1 MTVTFLVNAAGGK
14 ETAIVIWKSAKPR
27 CFKSIDVNN
36 LPVSQP
42 KAWTTADILVSVLTK
57 LNQKFSS
64 GDRRVILLMDNA
76 GCHLEHSVKDRFSN
90 IRVIIFYSKYHI
102 KVTTFRSRHH
112 SKLQSTLSHS
122 VLTLRPFQ
130 D

>member
-36 LPVSQP
+36 LPVTYYSQP
-42 KAWTTADILVSVLTK
+42 KAWMTADILVS
-57 LNQKFSS
+57 KFSS